1 MEENKNDKKLN
12 NSESDEESNSEDYKR
27 MKMTE
32 QKKEKNLGKIL
43 RTIVK
48 KTKKIKT
55 DYILSKNKVPL
66 EKLKQ
71 EEIESNKKKE
81 KKMLHD
87 IRIRLGYVKY
97 DEWDK
102 SYEKKLLKTTRRGIV
117 KLFNSI
123 VEYRKKEID
132 LQKAEEI
139 KVNKKSKNF
148 LMMHN
153 LTQLGQDN
161 ESNEDEEVIDIEKD
175 KKKNKGNKS
184 ENNKKENKRTKSY

>member
-1 MEENKNDKKLN
+1 MN
-12 NSESDEESNSEDYKR
+12 
-27 MKMTE
+27 
-32 QKKEKNLGKIL
+32 
-43 RTIVK
+43 
-48 KTKKIKT
+48 
-55 DYILSKNKVPL
+55 
-66 EKLKQ
+66 
-71 EEIESNKKKE
+71 
-81 KKMLHD
+81 
-87 IRIRLGYVKY
+87 
-97 DEWDK
+97 K

-184 ENNKKENKRTKSY
+184 ENNKKE

>member
-184 ENNKKENKRTKSY
+184 ENNKKE